1 MGGWM
6 DGLGVLCLKF
16 HSIKAILG
24 FYIEIVIL
32 IGISTT
38 ILGHLIKKKLRV
50 FQASNSFPKIT

>member
-38 ILGHLIKKKLRV
+38 ILGHLIKKKTESIPSIK
-50 FQASNSFPKIT
+50 FIS